1 MIYIYLNKFLKPYF
15 ELYYREA
22 KDQFIN
28 LPLINTLRVSA
39 HNRVLD
45 VSRRDKGGDDEEG
58 KEENA
63 KPMETV
69 PQPPS
74 FAFDYV

>member
-1 MIYIYLNKFLKPYF
+1 
-15 ELYYREA
+15 
-22 KDQFIN
+22 
-28 LPLINTLRVSA
+28 LINTLRVSA